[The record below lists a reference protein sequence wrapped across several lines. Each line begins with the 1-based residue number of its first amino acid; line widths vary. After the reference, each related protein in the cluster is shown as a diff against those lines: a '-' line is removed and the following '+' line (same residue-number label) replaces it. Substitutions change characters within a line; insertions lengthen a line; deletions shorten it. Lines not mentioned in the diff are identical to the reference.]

1 MATIRTAIQIQD
13 GMSQAFQSM
22 NNAMNIVIS
31 SFETL
36 QNASGNAVDTASIQ
50 AARRELNQAEAT
62 FNQIEEEIKKANGAQ
77 RGFNNEIRAG
87 TSDAGELLSR
97 ITQITTGILAA
108 VGAYKVFSSAKSFF
122 SDIFSRGI
130 EFHAFKQASEVAF
143 TTFLGDAEKAK
154 QYMDDMYAFALKT
167 PFAYPDLLASSR
179 NLIAFGV
186 AAENTFPIMQAIG
199 DAVAAVGGSNADI
212 ANAADI
218 FGVIQ
223 AQGKITAME
232 VNRLS
237 NYGINAYEML
247 GKAAGVSAIEM
258 QKRISKGAV
267 GASEAITG
275 LVEGMNEKFGGLM
288 EGVKGTW
295 KGAIDSMNSATR
307 NAGVKMMED
316 FMVAEGPLVTLV
328 QNITSQIKK
337 IPDYIGPAV
346 AAFLPLIDTLNEA
359 LDENR
364 FDNLFAGFAASI
376 IFIANL
382 LSWMGETAIW
392 TATAISDNWS
402 ILSPLIGSVTAA
414 LTGYATALI
423 AVKLA
428 KMATAIWTAITTT
441 ATLIYAAAMGMGA
454 GSTWSMVAAAW
465 GLNAALAANPIF
477 LVIMAIAIL
486 IGIVYAAVAAINF
499 FAGTSYSATGMIAG
513 AFAVMGAFIA
523 NLFLALLQIVFA
535 VVERLYNSWIAFAN
549 FFGNVF
555 NDPIGSIIHLFGDLG
570 DNVLGV
576 IEKIAR
582 ALDFVFGK
590 NLGDTVA
597 GWRTSLAAM
606 TNWAAK
612 EYGNGE
618 YEVLFEK
625 LDMDSVL
632 SDLGVNFDRFEYGNA
647 WDSGYDWGSNLFN
660 KDPNKNAGP
669 KQDNYEDL
677 MSGIQGALNPLTDN
691 GKKTA
696 GNTAKMA
703 KTMEASEEDLKY
715 LRDLADRDFINRFT
729 TAEIKVDFK
738 SENTIN
744 SDLDLDGIIDQ
755 FAEKLEEAIDVAAEG
770 A

>member
-50 AARRELNQAEAT
+50 AARHELNQAEIA
-62 FNQIEEEIKKANGAQ
+62 FNEIENEIQNANQAQ
-77 RGFNNEIRAG
+77 QKFNNEIRAG

-108 VGAYKVFSSAKSFF
+108 VGAYKVFSSAKGFL
-122 SDIFSRGI
+122 SDIFSKGI
-130 EFHAFKQASEVAF
+130 DFHAFKQASEVAF

-247 GKAAGVSAIEM
+247 GKAAGVTAIEM

-267 GASEAITG
+267 GAGEAITG
-275 LVEGMNEKFGGLM
+275 LVEGMNDKFGGLM

-346 AAFLPLIDTLNEA
+346 AAFLPLIDTLNDA

-428 KMATAIWTAITTT
+428 KMATAIWTAISTT

-499 FAGTSYSATGMIAG
+499 FAGTSYSATGVIAG
-513 AFAVMGAFIA
+513 AFAVLGAFIWNTVVGVINA
-523 NLFLALLQIVFA
+523 IIQFLWTGF
-535 VVERLYNSWIAFAN
+535 VEPWI
-549 FFGNVF
+549 GIIEWVLNVF
-555 NDPIGSIIHLFGDLG
+555 NGGFNSFGDAVANLLG
-570 DNVLGV
+570 QIISWFLSLGKVVTNIIDSIFGTNWTAGLSSLQDSV
-576 IEKIAR
+576 IAW
-582 ALDFVFGK
+582 GK
-590 NLGDTVA
+590 ND
-597 GWRTSLAAM
+597 AAITLERKAPM
-606 TNWAAK
+606 IN
-612 EYGNGE
+612 
-618 YEVLFEK
+618 
-625 LDMDSVL
+625 S
-632 SDLGVNFDRFEYGNA
+632 RIEYGNA
-647 WDSGYDWGSNLFN
+647 WDAGYDWGSNLFN

-669 KQDNYEDL
+669 KQDTYEDL
-677 MSGIQGALNPLTDN
+677 MSGIQGALGPLTDD

-715 LRDLADRDFINRFT
+715 LRDLAERDVINRFT